1 MFTGISI
8 ICEIATILKI
18 LKIILRWDFILQI
31 FCGTDIIEISRIMK
45 GIESFSSFL
54 EKVFTQKEID
64 YCEAK
69 KNAKFQ
75 SYSGKF
81 AAKEAVVKAIGTG
94 FSGGIGLK
102 DIEILN
108 DEFGRPYTILH
119 RNAFN
124 AFNKIS
130 GSTISLSISHCK
142 EYAVAF
148 AIVQII
154 QEGEIL

>member
-1 MFTGISI
+1 M
-8 ICEIATILKI
+8 
-18 LKIILRWDFILQI
+18 Q
-31 FCGTDIIEISRIMK
+31 
-45 GIESFSSFL
+45 GIESLSGFL
-54 EKVFTQKEID
+54 DKVFTQKEID

-69 KNAKFQ
+69 KKAKFQ

-81 AAKEAVVKAIGTG
+81 AAKEAVVKALGTG

-108 DEFGRPYTILH
+108 DELGRPYTILH
-119 RNAFN
+119 SSTFD
-124 AFNKIS
+124 AFNKI
-130 GSTISLSISHCK
+130 GGNTISLSISHCK